1 MSRSW
6 KTCSMSKNKNMSYIH
21 IFPHNLSS
29 CRQSFVCSFCV
40 YIWSQYKPIKSLA
53 DIEIKDGRSYREI
66 SLFISHHRSTD
77 RDRPTDR
84 PKQSYL
90 RVAEG
95 RMTSNF
101 ISVIIFDTCILFTV
115 RHCVYRHRVKA
126 NPVEYGGD
134 THITY
139 LKIWQNG
146 EWKTE
151 TTYCTMPTLVLLL

>member
-1 MSRSW
+1 
-6 KTCSMSKNKNMSYIH
+6 MSKNKNMSYIH

-101 ISVIIFDTCILFTV
+101 ISAIIRRLVFFFHASICLAIVVIAGT
-115 RHCVYRHRVKA
+115 
-126 NPVEYGGD
+126 N
-134 THITY
+134 
-139 LKIWQNG
+139 QNIQ
-146 EWKTE
+146 
-151 TTYCTMPTLVLLL
+151 MA